1 MEYESW
7 CGGLPSPTDC
17 DNPLGYKFTW
27 SPIGAFRAFNNK
39 AVYLDNNQEIEIE
52 ARDLLYFGRKV
63 TLNQAL

>member
-1 MEYESW
+1 MKIVHEVELQGGKIIEYESW

-39 AVYLDNNQEIEIE
+39 AVYLDTNQEIEI
-52 ARDLLYFGRKV
+52 
-63 TLNQAL
+63 

>member
-39 AVYLDNNQEIEIE
+39 AIYL
-52 ARDLLYFGRKV
+52 
-63 TLNQAL
+63 